1 MAPLGMT
8 PKERNMVVVLLA
20 GAVLVVLNQTL
31 LSPALPSIMQHLQVD
46 ATTVQWL
53 TSAYALTEAVVIPLA
68 AWFMGRFSTRQLY
81 IGGMVLF
88 GVGSFVAAI
97 APVFPVL
104 LLGRIL
110 QACATG
116 VLMVMVMALILLV
129 FPREKRGQAMG
140 LVGLVI
146 GFAPAV
152 GPSLGGFLVDVV
164 GWRVLFCI
172 VVCLAVIIILCSI
185 KALQNKEGFTRTS
198 ADALSVVFSTIGLAS
213 LLYGLS
219 SFASSEH
226 VEVCVAL
233 MIIGAFFVVLFV
245 RRQFKLDEPMLRL
258 EVLFSRRYRTAFITV
273 AFLQATLIGLGV
285 LMPLYIQNVLGYSA
299 TVSGLVTLP
308 GALLGAVTGLW
319 AGHIFDRLGVRII
332 SVAGGAVLFA
342 GGIGMFLYGISSPL
356 LFVIIVNVL
365 ITIGMQMLVT
375 PVNTWGVNSLKNEL
389 VQHATA
395 TTNTINQVGGSL
407 GTALIMSFSALGTS
421 LATQGSDLERIFA
434 GYHLSFAVVMAM
446 AAIVFIIILFFV
458 RNKKTDVLP
467 NTVPVSASSA
477 EAKYDK
483 GSLSHVAQGANVIA
497 AEGGRALKKLVEDVM
512 DRHPLT
518 VQAADPV
525 SSAAKTLAKSNAS
538 GAIVVD
544 DKGKACG
551 FISNSDVLRF
561 FGDESQLVTN
571 GNWVVLRELDN
582 EDVRDRIAK
591 LADIKVSDIAT
602 KKVIGIP
609 PTATF
614 EEACNVL
621 ATKRLKELPV
631 LENGKVIGVVR
642 RRDLMNLIAN
652 VLEEAE

>member
-342 GGIGMFLYGISSPL
+342 GGIGCSYTAFQAHCYSSSLLMFSL
-356 LFVIIVNVL
+356 L
-365 ITIGMQMLVT
+365 
-375 PVNTWGVNSLKNEL
+375 
-389 VQHATA
+389 
-395 TTNTINQVGGSL
+395 
-407 GTALIMSFSALGTS
+407 SAC
-421 LATQGSDLERIFA
+421 R
-434 GYHLSFAVVMAM
+434 
-446 AAIVFIIILFFV
+446 
-458 RNKKTDVLP
+458 
-467 NTVPVSASSA
+467 
-477 EAKYDK
+477 
-483 GSLSHVAQGANVIA
+483 
-497 AEGGRALKKLVEDVM
+497 
-512 DRHPLT
+512 
-518 VQAADPV
+518 
-525 SSAAKTLAKSNAS
+525 
-538 GAIVVD
+538 
-544 DKGKACG
+544 C
-551 FISNSDVLRF
+551 
-561 FGDESQLVTN
+561 
-571 GNWVVLRELDN
+571 W
-582 EDVRDRIAK
+582 
-591 LADIKVSDIAT
+591 
-602 KKVIGIP
+602 
-609 PTATF
+609 
-614 EEACNVL
+614 
-621 ATKRLKELPV
+621 
-631 LENGKVIGVVR
+631 
-642 RRDLMNLIAN
+642 
-652 VLEEAE
+652 